1 MANETVLLNFQVDTK
16 DAIAQLE
23 KTKKVSLDLKKEQQD
38 LNKAY
43 KDGTI
48 TQEEYISETVR
59 IEQVTKKANAQYQQL
74 TKVVNT
80 SNNSLDAQRL
90 ALSKLVS
97 ERNKVDRST
106 VEGVKK
112 FNELNV
118 SIKELN
124 ESIKESEQAGGDFR
138 RTVGNYSSALE
149 GVIPGFGGFISGI
162 QGATRA
168 SLAFISTGI
177 GAIIA
182 AIGLALASVINYL
195 KNTEDGQ
202 DKLNKV
208 TQVAAALW
216 GKFGDAVRDVGE
228 FLVDVFENPQQALEE
243 FGEIIKT
250 NFLNRIKGAADLFTS
265 LKDIGVSTFTIL
277 KEKIKGVFGKEDQ
290 DALNLAQEKLAD
302 AAVRTGEAF
311 LLATTGVEDLVGKVK
326 NLAKSVV
333 ETVDLAIQQGSRVA
347 ELQRQ
352 IRQLERQFEIE
363 SARTFQKVAELK
375 IKIEESVGEER
386 RKNVQEAIRLEQ
398 ELADRSVQLAQKR
411 FELAKQQSDI
421 ADNDIEANNALIK
434 AEADLIRAKA
444 ERFIKVKELS
454 TKLIAVERE
463 IRAAELAAIAELQKA
478 QDEQFRNNLQS
489 LDIQAKQELLIVK
502 EKYLNGEIAKQ
513 EYEDTLTRIE
523 LEALQTRLEFLQ
535 ANGEDTLAV
544 QQQIT
549 DRLIALKQK
558 EADRSQKIVDE
569 QIAQQQEVVD
579 SAAAAA
585 GALSGA
591 LEQNT
596 AAQKTAALVETQIS
610 TYSAAQKAYE
620 SQFIPGDPTS
630 FPRAILAASAS
641 VIAGLAR
648 VGAILGFEEGG
659 YTGDGGKSEPAGIVH
674 RGEYVVPQHIVKNP
688 IYQPIISGLET
699 ARLRGYSDGG
709 LVANTSTSSMN
720 ESLALMNA
728 IKNMP
733 APVVSV
739 KEVSRVQGRV
749 RTKQNISRL

>member
-16 DAIAQLE
+16 DAIAELE
-23 KTKKVSLDLKKEQQD
+23 KTKKVTLDLKTEQQA

-43 KDGTI
+43 KEGTI

-80 SNNSLDAQRL
+80 SNNSLEAQRL

-106 VEGVKK
+106 VEGAKK
-112 FNELNV
+112 FNELNI

-138 RTVGNYSSALE
+138 RNVGNYSSALE

-208 TQVAAALW
+208 TQVASAIW

-228 FLVDVFENPQQALEE
+228 FLVNAFENPQQALKDFGKLIQDNLITRFNGLLNLIPNLAKATDLLFKGKFAEAGRVAADS
-243 FGEIIKT
+243 FGEVV
-250 NFLNRIKGAADLFTS
+250 L
-265 LKDIGVSTFTIL
+265 
-277 KEKIKGVFGKEDQ
+277 
-290 DALNLAQEKLAD
+290 
-302 AAVRTGEAF
+302 
-311 LLATTGVEDLVGKVK
+311 GVEDLTTKVEDF
-326 NLAKSVV
+326 AESVA
-333 ETVDLAIQQGSRVA
+333 ETVNLAIQQGSRVA
-347 ELQRQ
+347 ELQKQ

-386 RKNVQEAIRLEQ
+386 KKNVQEAIRLEQ

-411 FELAKQQSDI
+411 FELAKQEAAI
-421 ADNDIEANNALIK
+421 ADNNIEANNALIK

-444 ERFIKVKELS
+444 DRFVKVKELA
-454 TKLIAVERE
+454 TRLVAVERE

-478 QDEQFRNNLQS
+478 QDEQFRNNLQA
-489 LDIQAKQELLIVK
+489 LDIQAKEELLIVK

-513 EYEDTLTRIE
+513 EYEDTLTRRE
-523 LEALQTRLEFLQ
+523 LEALQTRLQFLQ
-535 ANGEDTLAV
+535 ANGEDTLAL

-549 DRLIALKQK
+549 DKLIAIKKQ
-558 EADRSQKIVDE
+558 EADRSQNIIDQ
-569 QIAQQQEVVD
+569 QIEGQQELVNQYAQA
-579 SAAAAA
+579 SGALA
-585 GALSGA
+585 GALQEGT
-591 LEQNT
+591 E
-596 AAQKTAALVETQIS
+596 AQKIAALAETSIS
-610 TYSAAQKAYE
+610 TYLSAQKAYA
-620 SQFIPGDPTS
+620 SQLALATPDAPV
-630 FPRAILAASAS
+630 RAAIAAASAIVS
-641 VIAGLAR
+641 GLAR
-648 VGAILGFEEGG
+648 VAAIAGFEEGG

-688 IYQPIISGLET
+688 IYQPIISGLESV
-699 ARLRGYSDGG
+699 RLRGYSDGG
-709 LVANTSTSSMN
+709 LVANTSTASMN